1 MQNRK
6 GFTLIELLV
15 VVLIIGILASVAI
28 PQYFKVVEKGRA
40 SEAISILSSVC
51 AAQERELLRNG
62 SFATS
67 TLNLDI
73 NVSYLNSSSTKC
85 MLDLLDILEEAH
97 CKGARI
103 SLVWRYDQENPRSLD
118 LAQEFQEEVTL
129 PFAIRSYQE
138 EQS

>member
-1 MQNRK
+1 MR
-6 GFTLIELLV
+6 TLDIEQSASTPRIIFQPDERVLLIRGESYPENSFEFYAPV
-15 VVLIIGILASVAI
+15 AGWLKEYLAG
-28 PQYFKVVEKGRA
+28 E
-40 SEAISILSSVC
+40 
-51 AAQERELLRNG
+51 
-62 SFATS
+62 S